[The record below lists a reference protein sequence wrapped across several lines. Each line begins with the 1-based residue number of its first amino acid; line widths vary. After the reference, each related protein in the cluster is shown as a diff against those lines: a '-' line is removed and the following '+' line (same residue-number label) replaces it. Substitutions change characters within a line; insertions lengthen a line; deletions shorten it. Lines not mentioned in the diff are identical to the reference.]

1 MNLNKI
7 FLLDLLQL
15 ARFDKPIGIFLL
27 LWPTLTA
34 LWVASNQLPDI
45 KLIIIF
51 TVGTILM
58 RSAGCIAN
66 DLADQ
71 NIDKYVKRTKNR
83 QLVLKNITNQTAFIF
98 LLFFLALS
106 FLLVLQLNMY
116 TIYLSI
122 LACISALIYPFF
134 KRFFMIPQLFLGIA
148 FSFGILL
155 AFASIK
161 NTISLDGWLLFI
173 ANLFWVLGYDSHYA
187 LVDLEDDKK
196 INVYSSAKTFGKFT
210 PIFIIISFIFMY
222 LIYFYLGYKNEYS
235 KLFYFFVTLSSFAN
249 LYGLYA
255 GLKNSTDGNFKAFK
269 INNYVGLLIFLS
281 FFTQIK

>member
-1 MNLNKI
+1 MNKI
-7 FLLDLLQL
+7 LLLDLLQL

-71 NIDKYVKRTKNR
+71 NIDKHVKRTKNR

-98 LLFFLALS
+98 LLFLLALS

-155 AFASIK
+155 AFAAIK
-161 NTISLDGWLLFI
+161 NTISLEGWLLFI

-196 INVYSSAKTFGKFT
+196 INIYSSAKTFGEFT

-222 LIYFYLGYKNEYS
+222 LIYFYFGYKNEYS
-235 KLFYFFVTLSSFAN
+235 KLFYFFLILSSFLN
-249 LYGLYA
+249 LYGLYL
-255 GLKNSTDGNFKAFK
+255 GLKNSSEGNFKAFK
-269 INNYVGLLIFLS
+269 TNNFVGLLIFLS